1 MIMCEDMICLE
12 CNGEGIIERYDSG
25 GPYEIPCHNC
35 NLGCGYVPK
44 PRSEDEPLFLI
55 DHFNNKLQKY
65 EENND

>member
-1 MIMCEDMICLE
+1 MCEDMICPE
-12 CNGEGIIERYDSG
+12 CNGEGKVERFDPA
-25 GPYEIPCHNC
+25 GPYDVPCQHC
-35 NLGCGYVPK
+35 YESCGKVSK